1 MRHFKIP
8 LLVIA
13 LVAVICGVS
22 YFKYNV
28 AHEKTV
34 ETMGTATSSKVIIVD
49 PGHGGFD
56 PGKPGINGEDEK
68 DLNLKIALKLRDY
81 LEQSGAMVVMTR
93 TTDNDVDGMEGVKH
107 KSKDMA
113 QRKQMAA
120 DGDIV
125 VSIHQNSFSQPSV
138 RGAQTF
144 YSKKSEHGKALA
156 TLIQRSIKENADT
169 ENRREAK
176 SNANYYVL
184 KAIEIPSVIVEC
196 GFLTNSEEEAKLND
210 DLYQDKMAW
219 SIYLGIVRYFE
230 GVEQ

>member
-56 PGKPGINGEDEK
+56 PGKPGINGEDEI

-138 RGAQTF
+138 RGAQAF

>member
-138 RGAQTF
+138 RGAQAF